1 MAKTDVAEFVCRP
14 FCSFYKEGEKE
25 NLICNGARLL
35 EILLKKRVID
45 PESLVEV
52 CEGASLL
59 PGEYAVLEK
68 IVCGPCPFLE
78 DGCDF
83 RAKPP
88 PLNAEPCGGFVLLAL
103 LTGKELLS
111 IKRLKGI
118 SVE

>member
-1 MAKTDVAEFVCRP
+1 MAKTEVAEFVCRP

-35 EILLKKRVID
+35 EILLEKRVID
-45 PESLVEV
+45 TESLVEV
-52 CEGASLL
+52 CEGTAIS

-68 IVCGPCPFLE
+68 IVCGPCPFFE

-83 RAKPP
+83 RANPP
-88 PLNAEPCGGFVLLAL
+88 PLNAEPCGGFILLAL
-103 LTGKELLS
+103 LTGKALLS

-118 SVE
+118 SIE